1 VFFCFFFQIIILTNA
16 KANEARKNKTWVTH
30 GGVGPPREPLT

>member
-1 VFFCFFFQIIILTNA
+1 MKIKLT
-16 KANEARKNKTWVTH
+16 ERENKTWVTH